1 MRALGLK
8 LLNAR
13 ILNEVVT
20 SAVEVVSEQSGLGH
34 ANTIFDGREPEV
46 YRS

>member
-1 MRALGLK
+1 MWALGLK

-20 SAVEVVSEQSGLGH
+20 SAVEVVSKQSCLGL
-34 ANTIFDGREPEV
+34 ADTIFDGREPEV